1 MDFITSTGFSVPR
14 RLSGLQFITHS
25 TLTMR
30 NSSNVLGGPRLG
42 RSLLLQRTMISACP
56 LQPGGR
62 GLRTTAIA
70 KVSPGDGQM
79 PRKQQLPPPQAVSP
93 TASIVADSQLFDME
107 EKLAI
112 ERQFLEIQWDES
124 ATTDAPENS
133 SDNNNNDNNAAENL
147 FSDLEAALA
156 DLKGVLPGLAVAAG
170 DAAIEFTELTDEDK
184 RKLHAAGQ
192 RDAERQAKEVRKR
205 QEQLTK
211 SKLQS
216 RTTKAK
222 KEKLAAKKAATKP
235 RKVKSTIAPKTSKSR
250 TTTTTTT
257 AAAASALTNDKL
269 QTTATTPSSSLLS
282 SSQPSAPSMLNRG
295 AAGRAQARSI
305 STEAWGKTKS
315 SSPLQSAL
323 GLTANETLAEADPL
337 AYMRAISKQA
347 LLTAEQERRLATFY
361 RTKVDLEEL
370 AEEFTAKLHQEKIK
384 NGEIV
389 EEEPAIIITS
399 ATTPRKRG
407 GNNNVASR
415 MLLTREQWAA
425 AAGITASELE
435 LRIALGNQ
443 AREHMINCNKRLV
456 ASVARKYQN
465 RGLEL
470 GDLMAEGQVGLKRA
484 VEKFDPSKGF
494 KFSTYAHWWI
504 RQSITRCIS
513 DQGRIVRLPVHLHE
527 LMARVKR
534 LEDQLTG
541 TFGRPPT
548 IAELASASP
557 GLTEAKLLN
566 LYQIFKQPVSTDA
579 PLGYDKG
586 GEDTIDGG
594 EVLED
599 SSIPCPKEEA
609 DSLLLKERLDSYLD
623 TLDKRER
630 NILVMRW
637 GLMDGSE
644 QTLEAVGNNYNVTR
658 ERIRQIEQKAIR
670 QLRIIAKQETVAAQM
685 TSVVMG

>member
-1 MDFITSTGFSVPR
+1 
-14 RLSGLQFITHS
+14 
-25 TLTMR
+25 
-30 NSSNVLGGPRLG
+30 
-42 RSLLLQRTMISACP
+42 
-56 LQPGGR
+56 
-62 GLRTTAIA
+62 
-70 KVSPGDGQM
+70 M

-93 TASIVADSQLFDME
+93 TASIVADSHLLDME
-107 EKLAI
+107 ERLAI

-124 ATTDAPENS
+124 TTIDAPDSNQTS
-133 SDNNNNDNNAAENL
+133 SDNAAENL

-170 DAAIEFTELTDEDK
+170 DAAIEFTELTEEDK

-235 RKVKSTIAPKTSKSR
+235 RKVKSTSATKTSKSR
-250 TTTTTTT
+250 TTTTT
-257 AAAASALTNDKL
+257 AAASSTILTNDKL
-269 QTTATTPSSSLLS
+269 QSTATPSSSSL
-282 SSQPSAPSMLNRG
+282 SSQPSPPAMLNKG

-305 STEAWGKTKS
+305 STQSWGKSKS

-370 AEEFTAKLHQEKIK
+370 AEEYTAKLHQEKIK

-389 EEEPAIIITS
+389 EEEPAIVTTS

-435 LRIALGNQ
+435 LCIALGNQ

-484 VEKFDPSKGF
+484 VEKFDPGKGF

-609 DSLLLKERLDSYLD
+609 ESLLLKERLDSYLD

>member
-1 MDFITSTGFSVPR
+1 
-14 RLSGLQFITHS
+14 
-25 TLTMR
+25 
-30 NSSNVLGGPRLG
+30 LG

-56 LQPGGR
+56 LRPGRPGRR
-62 GLRTTAIA
+62 GLRTIAIA
-70 KVSPGDGQM
+70 KVSAGDGQM

-93 TASIVADSQLFDME
+93 TASIVADSQLLDIE

-124 ATTDAPENS
+124 ATTD
-133 SDNNNNDNNAAENL
+133 AAENL

-156 DLKGVLPGLAVAAG
+156 DLKGVLPGLAVAAD

-235 RKVKSTIAPKTSKSR
+235 RKVKSTNAPKTSKAR
-250 TTTTTTT
+250 TTTIT
-257 AAAASALTNDKL
+257 AAAAALTNDEL
-269 QTTATTPSSSLLS
+269 QTPATPSSSLLS

-305 STEAWGKTKS
+305 STQAWGKTKS

-323 GLTANETLAEADPL
+323 GLTANETLAEEDPL
-337 AYMRAISKQA
+337 GYMRAISKQA

-370 AEEFTAKLHQEKIK
+370 AEEFTAKLHQEKVK
-384 NGEIV
+384 NGEIL

-609 DSLLLKERLDSYLD
+609 ESLLLKERLDSYLD

-685 TSVVMG
+685 TSVVMS